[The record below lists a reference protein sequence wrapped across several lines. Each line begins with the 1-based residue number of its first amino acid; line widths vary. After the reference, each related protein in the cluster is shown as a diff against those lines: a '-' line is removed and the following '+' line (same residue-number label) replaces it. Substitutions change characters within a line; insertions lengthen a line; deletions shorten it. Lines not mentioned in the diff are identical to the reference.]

1 VVRAPGLAHRFRSD
15 IIAAVILATM
25 ILASWAPRAV
35 GPLDFRWDGAVYYV
49 LGTSL
54 AEGKGY
60 RLLNEPGNIEAT
72 QYPPLLPLVVA
83 LHQWLVGSSDFVV
96 VGGQMRLTFFLV
108 FVAYIVAAYA
118 VLRRY
123 LPLAYALLAGVLVL
137 LHVHTN
143 FLSDLCF
150 AEIPFG
156 LATALF
162 VLLAGRPTGPFRS
175 LAAGTCAVAAYL
187 LRTMGIALFAA
198 WVLDALLDR
207 RFRAAALRA
216 AVAVV
221 PILGWQAY
229 IAHVERSPAYTHPA
243 YAYQRADYLFYNV
256 SYARNVSL
264 RDPFK
269 PEEGRI
275 SARELARRLLVN
287 LKHMPTSLG
296 GAATARPNYWIRM
309 RDLPVVGRIVPW
321 RIAQYVPPVI
331 GLIVLVGVATLFARE
346 TRLIGLYIALT
357 ALALCLTPW
366 PAQWPRYWAPAMPY
380 VALALAR
387 GLMKLASWSQRLPR
401 PVRRVSQAGRVAL
414 VAVILAVQVV
424 AIVRIYVDYRLPAE
438 LRARD
443 GHVVRPSLFFYG
455 PTYRALDAGLDWLR
469 PRARPDDVVAASMPQ
484 WAYLRTGLKTV
495 MPPFVIDPVDAQAL
509 LDSVP
514 VRFVVVDGTDVNF
527 TRKYTLPVLEGSP
540 DRWML
545 VYSDPSGNLEI
556 YERSPEPAVPDS
568 APSPARGVD
577 RRSRAAPERHP

>member
-1 VVRAPGLAHRFRSD
+1 MVRAPGLAHRFRSD

-229 IAHVERSPAYTHPA
+229 IAHVERSAAYTHPA

-366 PAQWPRYWAPAMPY
+366 PAQWPDR
-380 VALALAR
+380 
-387 GLMKLASWSQRLPR
+387 KS
-401 PVRRVSQAGRVAL
+401 
-414 VAVILAVQVV
+414 VV
-424 AIVRIYVDYRLPAE
+424 
-438 LRARD
+438 
-443 GHVVRPSLFFYG
+443 
-455 PTYRALDAGLDWLR
+455 
-469 PRARPDDVVAASMPQ
+469 
-484 WAYLRTGLKTV
+484 
-495 MPPFVIDPVDAQAL
+495 
-509 LDSVP
+509 
-514 VRFVVVDGTDVNF
+514 
-527 TRKYTLPVLEGSP
+527 
-540 DRWML
+540 
-545 VYSDPSGNLEI
+545 
-556 YERSPEPAVPDS
+556 
-568 APSPARGVD
+568 
-577 RRSRAAPERHP
+577 

>member
-1 VVRAPGLAHRFRSD
+1 VLRAPGFAPRFKAD
-15 IIAAVILATM
+15 LIAAVIFTAIIT
-25 ILASWAPRAV
+25 ASWAPRMV
-35 GPLDFRWDGAVYYV
+35 GPLDLRWDGAVYYV

-60 RLLNEPGNIEAT
+60 RLLNEPGDLEAT

-83 LHQWLVGSSDFVV
+83 FHQWLLGSSDFVV
-96 VGGQMRLTFFLV
+96 VGRWMRLTFFLV
-108 FVAYIVAAYA
+108 FVAYVFAAYA

-123 LPLAYALLAGVLVL
+123 LPLRYALLSGILVL

-143 FLSDLCF
+143 FISDLCF

-162 VLLAGRPTGPFRS
+162 VLLAGRSTGPMRS
-175 LAAGTCAVAAYL
+175 LAAGACAVSAYL
-187 LRTMGIALFAA
+187 LRTMGIALLAA

-216 AVAVV
+216 AVAAV

-275 SARELARRLLVN
+275 SAAELAKRLLVN
-287 LKHMPTSLG
+287 LKRMPTSLG
-296 GAATARPNYWIRM
+296 GATSARPYYWIRM
-309 RDLPVVGRIVPW
+309 RDVPIVGRIVPW
-321 RIAQYVPPVI
+321 RLAQYVPALI
-331 GLIVLVGVATLFARE
+331 GLIVLVGVGTLFARR
-346 TRLIGLYIALT
+346 TRLIALYIVLT
-357 ALALCLTPW
+357 ALGLCLTPW
-366 PAQWPRYWAPAMPY
+366 PAQWPRYWTPVIPY
-380 VALALAR
+380 VALALAG
-387 GLMKLASWSQRLPR
+387 GLMTLSTWSRRLPR
-401 PVRRVSQAGRVAL
+401 PVRWASRAGRVAL
-414 VAVILAVQVV
+414 VACILAVQVV
-424 AIVRIYVDYRLPAE
+424 AILRIYSEFRFPAV
-438 LRARD
+438 LRERD
-443 GHVVRPSLFFYG
+443 GQAVAQHLFFYG
-455 PTYRALDAGLDWLR
+455 PAYQALDGGLDWLVQ
-469 PRARPDDVVAASMPQ
+469 RARPDDVVAASMPQ

-495 MPPFVIDPVDAQAL
+495 MPPFVVDPVRAQAL

-527 TRKYTLPVLEGSP
+527 TREYTLPLLESSP

-545 VYSDPSGNLEI
+545 VYSNASEPLQI
-556 YERSPEPAVPDS
+556 YERRSEPRVAESTQRP
-568 APSPARGVD
+568 
-577 RRSRAAPERHP
+577 